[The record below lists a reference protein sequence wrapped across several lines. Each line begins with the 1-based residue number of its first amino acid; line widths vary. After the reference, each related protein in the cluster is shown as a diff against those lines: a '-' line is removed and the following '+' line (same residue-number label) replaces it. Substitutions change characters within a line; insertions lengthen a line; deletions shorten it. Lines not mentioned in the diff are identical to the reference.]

1 MAKLIAATGNQAVA
15 QAMRQ
20 IDPHVVCAYPI
31 TPATDIVEE
40 FSTFVADGLVA
51 TEFVPVESE
60 HSAMSACIGASA
72 AGVRAMTATSSQGLA
87 LMWEMLYIA
96 SGFRLPIVM
105 AVANRALSAPLNIH
119 GDQSDAMGARDSGW
133 IQLYCKNQQEA
144 YDTLIQA
151 IRIAEHDDVRLP
163 VMVCYDGFIVSHSLA
178 GVKMIEDAEAKAFI
192 GKFKPLHPLLDTK
205 NPVTHGPLALFD
217 YYMEFRRQLVE
228 GMANAP
234 RVIDEVAR
242 EYAKISGRYYGR
254 YEKYS
259 LDDAEVGVVLVGS
272 TASTTETVVDELRA
286 QGVKAGLLR
295 LKSLRP
301 FPREELAKELGHL
314 KALAVLDRA
323 DSPGALG
330 GPVGIE
336 VRSALLDSVRRPAFT
351 NGIYG
356 LGGRD
361 TTPDQIKSVYDRL
374 LNIVKTGTVD
384 EPLFYLG
391 VRGGKSNGRESEAAI
406 AQAGSIGQRA

>member
-1 MAKLIAATGNQAVA
+1 MAKLIAATGNQAVS

-31 TPATDIVEE
+31 TPATDIIEE
-40 FSTFVADGLVA
+40 FSTFVADGLVS

-96 SGFRLPIVM
+96 AGLRLPIVM
-105 AVANRALSAPLNIH
+105 PVANRALSAPLNIH

-144 YDTLIQA
+144 YDTVIQA

-163 VMVCYDGFIVSHSLA
+163 VMICYDGFIVSHALA
-178 GVKMIEDAEAKAFI
+178 GVSLIEDEEAKAFV
-192 GKFKPLHPLLDTK
+192 GKFKRVHPLLDPQ
-205 NPVTHGPLALFD
+205 NPVTYGPLVLFD

-234 RVIDEVAR
+234 RVIDEVAKD
-242 EYAKISGRYYGR
+242 YAKISGRYYGR

-259 LDDAEVGVVLVGS
+259 LDDAEIGIVVVGS
-272 TASTTETVVDELRA
+272 TASTAETIIDELRA
-286 QGVKAGLLR
+286 EGVKAGMLR
-295 LKSLRP
+295 LKCVRP
-301 FPREELAKELGHL
+301 FPREEIVRELSHL
-314 KALAVLDRA
+314 KAVAVLDKA
-323 DSPGALG
+323 DSPGALS
-330 GPVGIE
+330 GPIGTE
-336 VRSALLDSVRRPAFT
+336 VRSALFDAARRPALT

-361 TTPDQIKSVYDRL
+361 TTPDQIKSVFERL
-374 LNIVKTGTVD
+374 LNIVKNGTVD

-391 VRGGKSNGRESEAAI
+391 TRGGNSNGRKSEAAI
-406 AQAGSIGQRA
+406 AQTRSS